1 MAVLPG
7 VLGCLPLRRTIQVR
21 LGTNALRLP
30 GGTPIFAVSRQQFM
44 KYPGYKA
51 LFSYCILNNC
61 KIVGLGRARSMR
73 KAEEKYHLRDVQQMT
88 DRVMIDLFKQKI
100 NDMQRSPSHLKGTW
114 SEVDDLL
121 KTHFGK
127 ISRIMNQNRDTLLEL
142 YKTAIKELEQSPV

>member
-1 MAVLPG
+1 
-7 VLGCLPLRRTIQVR
+7 
-21 LGTNALRLP
+21 
-30 GGTPIFAVSRQQFM
+30 
-44 KYPGYKA
+44 
-51 LFSYCILNNC
+51 
-61 KIVGLGRARSMR
+61 MR
-73 KAEEKYHLRDVQQMT
+73 KVEEKYPLRDVQQMT